1 MAGNIKGI
9 TIEIGGD
16 VTKLDKA
23 LTSVNKTSKNLQ
35 TELKQVEKLLKL
47 DPKNTELLAQKQEI
61 LKQSISETSKKLDVL
76 KEAEKQVQ
84 TQFERG
90 EVSEEQYRALQR
102 EIVTAESNLKSLEA
116 EARKSNTTLAEVGTS
131 VGKIG
136 DAATNAGKQ
145 MMKVSAG
152 IVAIGGAGIAAA
164 VELDEGYDTIIQKTG
179 ATGEKLE
186 GLQKSADNIFSNM
199 PVEMSN
205 VGTAIGDV
213 STRFDISGQALE
225 DLSTK
230 FLKFAE
236 VNNTEVGTSISLVA
250 RAMGDAGIPTE
261 QAGELMD
268 TLTVASQKSG
278 ITIDKLTENLTKYGA
293 PMRALGFDTKSSIA
307 IFSSWEKAGVNTEI
321 AFSGMKKAISNWS
334 AEGKDAREE
343 FGKTLEE
350 IAACPDIASATT
362 KSIEIF
368 GAKAGPDLA
377 DAIQGGRFEYEDF
390 LKLLEGSSGTIEN
403 SFDAM
408 QDPWDKAKVSLNNVK
423 LAGAEL
429 GTTILTMLQPTI
441 DSTVAKIKEFTT
453 WFKNLSDEQKQ
464 NIVKVMA
471 LVAAI
476 GPALLIF
483 GKMATGVSKVIGVV
497 SNLSSGIGAAS
508 KVLTALTGPVGIVI
522 AIIAAL
528 AAGIFYLYNTNEEFR
543 TNCNKVFAEVKEAFV
558 QMWTAIQP
566 AIESL
571 KAAFKSLMTAL
582 QPVFN
587 FIIQYIAMIVTAV
600 LTTVGPIIAAITDAV
615 NFVSNIINALVALL
629 SGDFEG
635 FKTYLFAALQ
645 NVISFV
651 TNILT
656 AIINYVVSI
665 FSSLGIDIKAVF
677 ASIWAAIV
685 QTFQNIGQWFGARI
699 ADIKLVFSTVAA
711 WFGTV
716 FNEAWENI
724 KRAFANVSTFF
735 ADLWARIV
743 ACFVNVGVTIGTA
756 VGDAF
761 KTAING
767 VLSTIE
773 GIVNNFIGMINGVI
787 NVINEIPGVNLGKI
801 GQLSI
806 PKLAKGGVL
815 KNGQAIMAEAGPEL
829 ISMVNGQ
836 AVVTPLTRNAKNTSL
851 ENAGGGTT
859 GGFNQYIYNTSPKA
873 LSPAE
878 TARQTRIATQQ
889 IVLKLRRV

>member
-84 TQFERG
+84 AQFERG

-116 EARKSNTTLAEVGTS
+116 EAKKSNATLEGVGTA
-131 VGKIG
+131 VGKVG

-145 MMKVSAG
+145 MMKVT
-152 IVAIGGAGIAAA
+152 AGIAAIGA
-164 VELDEGYDTIIQKTG
+164 AGIAATMEMDAGYDTVITKTG
-179 ATGEKLE
+179 ATGEALE
-186 GLQKSADNIFSNM
+186 GLKNNVDNIFTTLPTSA
-199 PVEMSN
+199 EDAGIA
-205 VGTAIGDV
+205 VGEV
-213 STRFDISGQALE
+213 NTRFGVVGEGLE
-225 DLSTK
+225 DLSQK
-230 FLKFAE
+230 FIKFANINETDLNNSIGTTDKIMTQWGVDASKTGE
-236 VNNTEVGTSISLVA
+236 VLGLLTSKSQKTGISV
-250 RAMGDAGIPTE
+250 
-261 QAGELMD
+261 D
-268 TLTVASQKSG
+268 TLMNSVQTNGATFKEMGLNLTQSIELLAQFEENGVNADTAIAGLKKATKNYTDQGLSMDEALGK
-278 ITIDKLTENLTKYGA
+278 TIDTIKNAKSETD
-293 PMRALGFDTKSSIA
+293 AL
-307 IFSSWEKAGVNTEI
+307 
-321 AFSGMKKAISNWS
+321 
-334 AEGKDAREE
+334 
-343 FGKTLEE
+343 
-350 IAACPDIASATT
+350 AAAQ
-362 KSIEIF
+362 EVF
-368 GAKAGPDLA
+368 GAKGAAEMATAIREGRISIDDLSSSMSNY
-377 DAIQGGRFEYEDF
+377 GTVVEDTF
-390 LKLLEGSSGTIEN
+390 NATL
-403 SFDAM
+403 
-408 QDPWDKAKVSLNNVK
+408 DPWDEAKVAMNNVK
-423 LAGAEL
+423 LAGSEL
-429 GTTILTMLQPTI
+429 GESILVTLQPTI
-441 DSTVAKIKEFTT
+441 TSMVDKIKEFTA

-483 GKMATGVSKVIGVV
+483 GQMATGVSKVIGVV
-497 SNLSSGIGAAS
+497 SKLSSGIGAAS
-508 KVLTALTGPVGIVI
+508 NVLAALTGPVGIVI

-528 AAGIFYLYNTNEEFR
+528 AAGILYLYNTNDEFR
-543 TNCNKVFAEVKEAFV
+543 ANCNKVFAEVKAAFV

-566 AIESL
+566 ALESL
-571 KAAFKSLMTAL
+571 KAAFTSLMTAL

-587 FIIQYIAMIVTAV
+587 FIIQYLAMIVTAV

-635 FKTYLFAALQ
+635 FKAYLFAALQ
-645 NVISFV
+645 NVISYI

-711 WFGTV
+711 WFGSIFTQ
-716 FNEAWENI
+716 AWENI

-773 GIVNNFIGMINGVI
+773 GIVNGFIGMINGVI

-836 AVVTPLTRNAKNTSL
+836 AVVTPLTRSAKNTSI
-851 ENAGGGTT
+851 ENAGGGAT

-889 IVLKLRRV
+889 MVLKLRRA